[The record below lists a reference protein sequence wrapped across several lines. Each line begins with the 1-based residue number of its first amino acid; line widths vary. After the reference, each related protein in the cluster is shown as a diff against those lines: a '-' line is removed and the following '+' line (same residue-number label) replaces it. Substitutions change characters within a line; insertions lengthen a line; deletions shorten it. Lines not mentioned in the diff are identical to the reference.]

1 MTCHLFLYKKKI
13 YSQTIFG
20 DYVKSIK
27 IFFLVILSF
36 ALFFVIRKTKNNYND
51 DLIQYDIIS
60 HYNQYVQVTKLAN
73 IYHIVG
79 EEYIPI
85 GEIYPGNIIELST
98 MEDDD
103 MMFFNLK
110 GTDYY
115 IDYDSVIKS
124 DYKDY
129 SKRFKNY
136 IPFNKSV
143 VTEDDF
149 TLYEDDMLVIHF
161 IESQTFPILINDYN
175 GKYFIEY
182 NNHLLNIKKED
193 VKEIVDNI
201 NTNKKNTN
209 HITTLAYHRVY
220 DEKTKCNDPY
230 VCIKKSSFDKE
241 MKYLKDNN
249 YFSLTMEEM
258 YLYLLGKLQIE
269 KGIVITLDDG
279 YLYQDAN
286 DILNKYDLNGT
297 IFVISSY
304 FKDIT
309 PYKNLSNLYLQ
320 SHTHNMHRNYVCPG
334 GNQGGAI
341 LCASEKE
348 IKNDLELSLEKLEV
362 EPWAIAYPFYDYNDK
377 AIKVLKETDFKM
389 AFIGRYNTMGKAYPN
404 KTNLYK
410 IPRMTVWEESIMNF
424 NEWKSFL

>member
-1 MTCHLFLYKKKI
+1 
-13 YSQTIFG
+13 
-20 DYVKSIK
+20 
-27 IFFLVILSF
+27 
-36 ALFFVIRKTKNNYND
+36 
-51 DLIQYDIIS
+51 
-60 HYNQYVQVTKLAN
+60 
-73 IYHIVG
+73 
-79 EEYIPI
+79 
-85 GEIYPGNIIELST
+85 
-98 MEDDD
+98 
-103 MMFFNLK
+103 
-110 GTDYY
+110 
-115 IDYDSVIKS
+115 
-124 DYKDY
+124 
-129 SKRFKNY
+129 
-136 IPFNKSV
+136 
-143 VTEDDF
+143 
-149 TLYEDDMLVIHF
+149 
-161 IESQTFPILINDYN
+161 
-175 GKYFIEY
+175 
-182 NNHLLNIKKED
+182 
-193 VKEIVDNI
+193 
-201 NTNKKNTN
+201 
-209 HITTLAYHRVY
+209 
-220 DEKTKCNDPY
+220 
-230 VCIKKSSFDKE
+230 